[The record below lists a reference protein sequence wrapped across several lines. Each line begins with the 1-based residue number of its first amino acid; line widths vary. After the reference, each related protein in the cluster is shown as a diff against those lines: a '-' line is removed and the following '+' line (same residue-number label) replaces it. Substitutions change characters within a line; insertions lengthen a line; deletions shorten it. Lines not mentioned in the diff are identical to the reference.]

1 MKKAIIL
8 SIAMAILAAQAWGY
22 EREDLNK
29 LRVKK
34 ASVDCDLRKANL
46 DWADLRGANLSGA
59 DLLRTSLTDANLVGN
74 NLRGARLNGDLRETY
89 WRGANLSKVN

>member
-34 ASVDCDLRKANL
+34 TSVDCDSREANI
-46 DWADLRGANLSGA
+46 D
-59 DLLRTSLTDANLVGN
+59 
-74 NLRGARLNGDLRETY
+74 
-89 WRGANLSKVN
+89 

>member
-8 SIAMAILAAQAWGY
+8 SIVMAILAAQACGY

-34 ASVDCDLRKANL
+34 ASVDCDLREANI
-46 DWADLRGANLSGA
+46 D
-59 DLLRTSLTDANLVGN
+59 
-74 NLRGARLNGDLRETY
+74 
-89 WRGANLSKVN
+89 

>member
-1 MKKAIIL
+1 MDISMKKAIIL

-34 ASVDCDLRKANL
+34 ASVDCDLREANI
-46 DWADLRGANLSGA
+46 DWDDLSGANLGGA
-59 DLLRTSLTDANLVGN
+59 DFFRTSLTDV
-74 NLRGARLNGDLRETY
+74 T
-89 WRGANLSKVN
+89 

>member
-34 ASVDCDLRKANL
+34 TSVDYDLREANL
-46 DWADLRGANLSGA
+46 D
-59 DLLRTSLTDANLVGN
+59 
-74 NLRGARLNGDLRETY
+74 
-89 WRGANLSKVN
+89 